1 MFTDVEL
8 KEILRYL
15 DIYHNNNS
23 SSINKNRAFN
33 FISNK
38 FKDNFPGITDR
49 KIKEFINSSK
59 ETIDILN
66 ETETEVEEYKNDED
80 YKKYNEDYKE
90 YDNKEYDNKEY
101 DKDYKEYD

>member
-66 ETETEVEEYKNDED
+66 ETETEEYDN
-80 YKKYNEDYKE
+80 NEDYKE
-90 YDNKEYDNKEY
+90 YDNNE
-101 DKDYKEYD
+101 DYKI